1 MKTLDLIMLS
11 ALNLYRRLA
20 RTLLT
25 VIGVV
30 IGTACIIIMLAI
42 GITNLAQFEDRLAD
56 SDLNKI
62 EIYSEGGKNKLQQ
75 AKLNDASV
83 NAFKQIENV
92 EMVVPQMRLSF
103 YAEAKNYHAP
113 YLSVTAVPHEAL
125 EYLIKLEDGNYINDN
140 SAMPQIVMGLG
151 SARNFIQSEDDYS
164 RDYTGP
170 SLDWMSIPL
179 DLYLGGKH
187 VMEDSEIPKSRK
199 YKFRVV
205 GTIKDKDENYQNHD
219 VYMSLDMAKQIL
231 KQNYRTANA
240 INIKVNE
247 YENVLVYT
255 KSMEDVEQVL
265 KQIKEYGFEAYSQAE
280 WITEMKKQQQAQQ
293 AQLLAIGLIS
303 LIVSAIGIANTMMT
317 GIMERRKE
325 IGVMKVIGMP
335 INNIMRLFLCEAMMI
350 GFLGGIIGVVI
361 AHLFAYIAV
370 TGGEEINFLGMYF
383 QPGMKFIMPIWLDI
397 GAVFIAMFVGII
409 AGFFPARNA
418 TRMSPSE
425 AVRG

>member
-1 MKTLDLIMLS
+1 MNFIDLIMLS

-42 GITNLAQFEDRLAD
+42 GITNLTQFEERLED

-62 EIYSEGGKNKLQQ
+62 EIYSEGGESQLKQ
-75 AKLNDASV
+75 AKLNDAAV
-83 NAFKQIENV
+83 NAFNQIENV
-92 EMVVPQMRLSF
+92 EMVIPMKRLDF
-103 YAEAKNYHAP
+103 YGKVKKYYAP
-113 YLSVTAVPHEAL
+113 YFSVIAVPHEAL
-125 EYLIKLEDGNYINDN
+125 EYMVKLEEGTYINDN
-140 SAMPQIVMGLG
+140 SAMPQLVMGLG
-151 SARNFIQSEDDYS
+151 SVSNFIQSEEDYS
-164 RDYTGP
+164 RNYEGP
-170 SLDWMSIPL
+170 SLDWMSIYI
-179 DLYLGGKH
+179 DMYLGGQH
-187 VMEDSEIPKSRK
+187 VQEDSKIPKSRQ

-205 GTIKDKDENYQNHD
+205 GIIKDENTEYKSHD
-219 VYMSLDMAKQIL
+219 VYMDLDMAKQIL

-240 INIKVNE
+240 INLDANS
-247 YENVLVYT
+247 YENIIVYT
-255 KSMEDVEQVL
+255 KSMEDVEKVL
-265 KQIKEYGFEAYSQAE
+265 KTIKEYGFEAYSNAE
-280 WITEMKKQQQAQQ
+280 WITEMEKQQKAQQ

-325 IGVMKVIGMP
+325 IGVMKVVGVP
-335 INNIMRLFLCEAMMI
+335 INNIMQLFLAEAAMI
-350 GFLGGIIGVVI
+350 GFIGGIIGVVI

-383 QPGMKFIMPIWLDI
+383 QPGMKFVMPIWLDA
-397 GAVFIAMFVGII
+397 GAVLIAMIVGVV
-409 AGFFPARNA
+409 AGYFPARNA
-418 TRMSPSE
+418 TRMSPTQ